1 MSPQGTDELLT
12 VAETA
17 ARLRL
22 KPGTIYNWISQQHL
36 TSADGVVRIGGK
48 AVRVVWDRFYAR
60 MVEGAA

>member
-36 TSADGVVRIGGK
+36 TSADGAAGSAPTPYMKMRIN
-48 AVRVVWDRFYAR
+48 
-60 MVEGAA
+60 